1 MPHHGEVN
9 PHKPEKVR
17 VIFNPSARHRG
28 TSLNQLYKGPDLLTS
43 LIGVLLRF
51 RRFPVP
57 ISGDIEKMYHQ
68 VLVPAQQQSLFRF
81 LWKNPDEVGSPKT
94 FQMTVHVFGAVS
106 SPTSCIYALRRTA
119 EDFGSRYPSVAER
132 VLTNIYVDDYLDST
146 KTEEEAADVVKN
158 VSALLKCGGFNM
170 AQWLSTSR
178 TVLATLDKSDLLRSL
193 DLDADQLPIERTLG
207 LLWNCENDSFNF
219 KSSIESTAKTKRQ
232 VFQQVASVFDPLGFL
247 APIVMSAKILLQDIW
262 RSGCDWE
269 DPLPQR
275 LLSIWNSWATELQAI
290 NSIKIPRCFQLKEK
304 PISYEL
310 HVCTD
315 ASELG
320 FGACVYL
327 RAEYQSSFRL
337 TLLLAKS
344 RVSPLRQLSMPRL
357 ELQGAVLG
365 LRLSIT
371 ASKGL
376 GPIAAKIFYWC
387 DSQMVLQWIHSKSCN
402 LQDLE

>member
-1 MPHHGEVN
+1 
-9 PHKPEKVR
+9 
-17 VIFNPSARHRG
+17 
-28 TSLNQLYKGPDLLTS
+28 
-43 LIGVLLRF
+43 
-51 RRFPVP
+51 
-57 ISGDIEKMYHQ
+57 
-68 VLVPAQQQSLFRF
+68 
-81 LWKNPDEVGSPKT
+81 
-94 FQMTVHVFGAVS
+94 
-106 SPTSCIYALRRTA
+106 
-119 EDFGSRYPSVAER
+119 
-132 VLTNIYVDDYLDST
+132 
-146 KTEEEAADVVKN
+146 
-158 VSALLKCGGFNM
+158 
-170 AQWLSTSR
+170 
-178 TVLATLDKSDLLRSL
+178 
-193 DLDADQLPIERTLG
+193 
-207 LLWNCENDSFNF
+207 
-219 KSSIESTAKTKRQ
+219 